1 MKKDSGKIKWVLLM
15 LGLTAASVI
24 LTAAVVI
31 HMVSQ
36 EVSTYPWET
45 EESEGQPAEIRLEN
59 IYITGNDSDTVSFI
73 YEGETYR
80 IRGFLKEPCQGVADL
95 CISDGEIKKI
105 YRKQAQIS
113 GAFLSYSDED
123 IEVEGYGLL
132 ARSGQLRVYRMA
144 GDEVAEI
151 DLTDLA
157 IGDETLTYIVGDGKI
172 CAILAPEETV
182 SETIRVLIKNQN
194 SIEYD
199 TLYLTGSEDWSLN
212 GNIEDAQAPIDMVSF
227 LNDMN
232 ADIVSDSEDGL
243 IVSGQV
249 RTAAAVCPSGLLY
262 ITDSDGNKLS
272 EGYEGT
278 FLVRESD
285 NGVVLINQISIED
298 YVRYVLPSEMEDFFP
313 YEAQKAQAVCARTFA
328 CYQMKNTTYTMYGA
342 NLDDST
348 SFQVYNRNGTTART
362 DQAVADT
369 AGEVIVYEG
378 SPIACYYY
386 STSPGMTETLEVW
399 NEESPDYISASS
411 TLLEQ
416 EELTGHLTKK
426 ADFIRYITSSPR
438 SYDSSSPYYRWTAS
452 LDVSGYEN
460 AQYGKIEN
468 IAVTKRS
475 KSGYALELTVTYE
488 KQTDVLT
495 GEYDIRTFL
504 GRFLRMM
511 ELSDGTYRDSLSVLP
526 SACFIVREKSGDT
539 YSLAGGGFGHGIG
552 MSQYAAGAMAE
563 EGKTYTEIINYF
575 YKNVEI
581 VKK

>member
-1 MKKDSGKIKWVLLM
+1 MKKDSGKIKWMLLM

-31 HMVSQ
+31 HMVSR
-36 EVSTYPWET
+36 EVSSPYPWET
-45 EESEGQPAEIRLEN
+45 EESDGQPTEIWLEN
-59 IYITGNDSDTVSFI
+59 IYITGNDSDTVSFL
-73 YEGETYR
+73 YEGESYR

-105 YRKQAQIS
+105 YSKKAQVS

-132 ARSGQLRVYRMA
+132 ARSGHLRVYRTT

-151 DLTDLA
+151 NLTDLA
-157 IGDETLTYIVGDGKI
+157 IGDETLTYIVGDGEI
-172 CAILAPEETV
+172 CAILAQEETV
-182 SETIRVLIKNQN
+182 SEIIRVLIKNQN
-194 SIEYD
+194 RIEYD
-199 TLYLTGSEDWSLN
+199 ALYLTGSEGWSLN
-212 GNIEDAQAPIDMVSF
+212 GNAQNAQMPVEMVSF
-227 LNDMN
+227 LNNMN
-232 ADIVSDSEDGL
+232 PDTVSGSEDGL

-249 RTAAAVCPSGLLY
+249 RTAVAVCPSGLLY

-328 CYQMKNTTYTMYGA
+328 CYQMKNTTYAMYGA

-348 SFQVYNRNGTTART
+348 SFQVYNRNGTTERT

-416 EELTGHLTKK
+416 EGLTGHLTKK

-452 LDVSGYEN
+452 LDVSGYKNRE
-460 AQYGKIEN
+460 YCSDE
-468 IAVTKRS
+468 TKQKRICAGDCSNLREADQRS
-475 KSGYALELTVTYE
+475 
-488 KQTDVLT
+488 
-495 GEYDIRTFL
+495 
-504 GRFLRMM
+504 
-511 ELSDGTYRDSLSVLP
+511 YR
-526 SACFIVREKSGDT
+526 
-539 YSLAGGGFGHGIG
+539 
-552 MSQYAAGAMAE
+552 
-563 EGKTYTEIINYF
+563 
-575 YKNVEI
+575 
-581 VKK
+581 

>member
-1 MKKDSGKIKWVLLM
+1 V
-15 LGLTAASVI
+15 
-24 LTAAVVI
+24 
-31 HMVSQ
+31 
-36 EVSTYPWET
+36 
-45 EESEGQPAEIRLEN
+45 
-59 IYITGNDSDTVSFI
+59 
-73 YEGETYR
+73 
-80 IRGFLKEPCQGVADL
+80 
-95 CISDGEIKKI
+95 
-105 YRKQAQIS
+105 
-113 GAFLSYSDED
+113 
-123 IEVEGYGLL
+123 
-132 ARSGQLRVYRMA
+132 
-144 GDEVAEI
+144 
-151 DLTDLA
+151 
-157 IGDETLTYIVGDGKI
+157 
-172 CAILAPEETV
+172 
-182 SETIRVLIKNQN
+182 
-194 SIEYD
+194 
-199 TLYLTGSEDWSLN
+199 
-212 GNIEDAQAPIDMVSF
+212 
-227 LNDMN
+227 
-232 ADIVSDSEDGL
+232 

-262 ITDSDGNKLS
+262 LTDSDGNKLS

-328 CYQMKNTTYTMYGA
+328 CYQMKNTTYAMYGA

-348 SFQVYNRNGTTART
+348 SFQVYNRNGTTERT

-378 SPIACYYY
+378 NPIACYYY

-426 ADFIRYITSSPR
+426 ADFIRYITSAPR

-452 LDVSGYEN
+452 LDVSGCED

-475 KSGYALELTVTYE
+475 KSGYALELAVTYE

-504 GRFLRMM
+504 GRFLRLT
-511 ELSDGTYRDSLSVLP
+511 ELSDGTYRDSLTVLP

-563 EGKTYTEIINYF
+563 EGKTYTEIIDYF